1 MKTPLALTLALTLAA
16 PAWAQTQSLGWAMLP
31 ALEAAD
37 LDVDVDGIYT
47 IEEMEIALV
56 PIEFDTDESGDF
68 SLPELVAGY
77 FGQYD
82 VDDSGRL
89 EDDELQ
95 AMEGLAAQGVYEYG
109 M

>member
-1 MKTPLALTLALTLAA
+1 MKTPLAIALALTLAA
-16 PAWAQTQSLGWAMLP
+16 PAWAQSQQYGWAMLP
-31 ALEAAD
+31 ALEAAA
-37 LDVDVDGIYT
+37 LDADADGIYT
-47 IEEMEIALV
+47 SEEMEIALIPV
-56 PIEFDTDESGDF
+56 EFDTDESGDF
-68 SLPELVAGY
+68 SIPELVAGY

-95 AMEGLAAQGVYEYG
+95 AMEGLAAEGVYEYG